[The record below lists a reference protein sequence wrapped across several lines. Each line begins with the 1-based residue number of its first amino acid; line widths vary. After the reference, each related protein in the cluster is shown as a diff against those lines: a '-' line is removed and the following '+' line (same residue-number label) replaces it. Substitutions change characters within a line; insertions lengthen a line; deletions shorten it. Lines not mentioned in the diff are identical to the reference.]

1 MSNPAPKLRWFQF
14 SLRTFL
20 VSVALFGGFAAWL
33 VYHVNWIRERDKA
46 KVGFGYLSDHGTRI
60 PCHAPWPLNWLGEE
74 GHNFIMIPDFH
85 SEEEI
90 DRIKALF
97 PEAKEIEIVAVPAN
111 FVWPEGT
118 H

>member
-1 MSNPAPKLRWFQF
+1 
-14 SLRTFL
+14 
-20 VSVALFGGFAAWL
+20 
-33 VYHVNWIRERDKA
+33 
-46 KVGFGYLSDHGTRI
+46 
-60 PCHAPWPLNWLGEE
+60 
-74 GHNFIMIPDFH
+74 MIPDFH